1 MKTAIIGSGSVGAA
15 LANSLSRAGHQVVFA
30 ARNLASESLQQAL
43 GGNTS
48 LSAKPPPVA
57 CGAADAIFLATPYTA
72 VGEAIRS
79 AGDLTGKVLADC
91 TNPIGA
97 GFILLFGPDNSGGE
111 EVARL
116 APAAHVVKAFNTYGY
131 ENFADTRYPGYGDLR
146 PIMFLCGNDSGA
158 KAVVASLATD
168 LGFRPFDSGDIT
180 ISRYLE
186 GAAMLWIKIAR
197 VSGKGAGFTWAML
210 ER

>member
-1 MKTAIIGSGSVGAA
+1 MNIGIIGSGSVGAA
-15 LANSLSRAGHQVVFA
+15 LANSFSGSGHEVTFA
-30 ARNLASESLQQAL
+30 ARNLASESLEKAL
-43 GGNTS
+43 SANGS

-57 CGAADAIFLATPYTA
+57 C
-72 VGEAIRS
+72 RS
-79 AGDLTGKVLADC
+79 AGDLTGKVLVDC

-97 GFILLFGPDNSGGE
+97 GFTLLFGPDNSGGE

-116 APAAHVVKAFNTYGY
+116 APAARVVKAFNTYGY
-131 ENFADTRYPGYGDLR
+131 ENFADVRYPGYGDLR

-158 KAVVASLATD
+158 KAVVASLASD
-168 LGFRPFDSGDIT
+168 VGFRPFDSGDIT

-197 VSGKGAGFTWAML
+197 VTGKGAGFTWAML

>member
-1 MKTAIIGSGSVGAA
+1 MNIGIIGSGSVGAA
-15 LANSLSRAGHQVVFA
+15 LANSFSGSGHEVTFA
-30 ARNLASESLQQAL
+30 ARNLASESLEKAL
-43 GGNTS
+43 SANGS

-57 CGAADAIFLATPYTA
+57 CGAADAVFLATPYAA
-72 VGEAIRS
+72 VAEAIRS
-79 AGDLTGKVLADC
+79 AGDLTGKVLVDC

-97 GFILLFGPDNSGGE
+97 GFTLLFGPDNSGGE
-111 EVARL
+111 EIARL
-116 APAAHVVKAFNTYGY
+116 APAARVVKAFNTYGY
-131 ENFADTRYPGYGDLR
+131 ENFADVRYPGYGDLR

-158 KAVVASLATD
+158 KAVVASLASD
-168 LGFRPFDSGDIT
+168 VGFRPFDSGDIT

-197 VSGKGAGFTWAML
+197 ITGKGAGFTWAML